1 MTVRRLL
8 LLLILALSALSC
20 AEETRES
27 RIEAIQQMQANDQY
41 RQSVQV
47 LREMLRETPDDP
59 EINHLYGLSLLST
72 GRPSL
77 AVWSLRKAAN
87 HEDFAVQDGLLLTKA
102 LMRGG
107 SAEDAV
113 KAANQVIAYE
123 PENME
128 ALQLRLDANLTAMR
142 NDDAL
147 ADIDLILEI
156 DPDNLESRIARI
168 RALLTL
174 DRVEDG
180 AAAIEEVN
188 AIVESME
195 DEEQRSLWLPRV
207 CGGSASFAAER
218 GDPDGA
224 EEVWNDCVTDFPEEV
239 MIANAAV
246 EFFDSRGEYSR
257 SLEIMRKAHELRPSH
272 LPTVMPLVNRLAA
285 TGRTQEAEDLLNST
299 AEQSQN
305 QIRVWLTIANYH
317 EERNEPKKARDALF
331 LALSTME
338 KAPVDLIGAY
348 ADLLIRAGDYEKV
361 EAVFAD
367 LKDEPLMLNL
377 LRGRLYLATGNPE
390 KALANLEEGLRLWP
404 SNTAARF
411 LAGQAAE
418 QQGDFNRALQEY
430 MESHRA
436 DHSNKEA
443 VMRLT
448 TLLEG
453 MGRGDEALQA
463 LNRYNQKKPTDP
475 TPLLAIL
482 RISNRYNNEQSFNY
496 AMERLSKI
504 PRQQGAITTELARIR
519 AEGGG
524 PIMGA
529 AMFERS
535 GLDFTLPANSLAL
548 DQWVTYLIELKRLRK
563 ALNLART
570 SATAV
575 PQFPSFQEIKGK
587 ALIASG
593 AHEQGVKALKKALS
607 LSPERAS
614 TLALLAQEQVRL
626 GQAAEAIALYDRAT
640 LSDPDEPD
648 YPWRAILLA
657 LDEGQ
662 TENAQ
667 SRLETLTKRHGEFAK
682 ANQQLALM
690 ILNEEPDRSL
700 ELATRAVRFRGGPD
714 ALTTLGQVQV
724 QRGEYQKAL
733 KALRRSLNTRPNS
746 PSTSYWMAMAHSGM
760 GDSAAARKELSQ
772 ALESPSFPEQ
782 EAAKKQWAQ
791 LEASP

>member
-1 MTVRRLL
+1 MDSGNP
-8 LLLILALSALSC
+8 LSG
-20 AEETRES
+20 TES
-27 RIEAIQQMQANDQY
+27 V
-41 RQSVQV
+41 S
-47 LREMLRETPDDP
+47 
-59 EINHLYGLSLLST
+59 NHSS
-72 GRPSL
+72 
-77 AVWSLRKAAN
+77 
-87 HEDFAVQDGLLLTKA
+87 DGLLETL
-102 LMRGG
+102 
-107 SAEDAV
+107 
-113 KAANQVIAYE
+113 
-123 PENME
+123 
-128 ALQLRLDANLTAMR
+128 LRRDR
-142 NDDAL
+142 IWVL
-147 ADIDLILEI
+147 AGIVWATVLAWIYM
-156 DPDNLESRIARI
+156 A
-168 RALLTL
+168 TL
-174 DRVEDG
+174 SHEQHGMAG
-180 AAAIEEVN
+180 AAGGAHAHHGPASISFLLLFVMW
-188 AIVESME
+188 IVM
-195 DEEQRSLWLPRV
+195 V
-207 CGGSASFAAER
+207 VA
-218 GDPDGA
+218 
-224 EEVWNDCVTDFPEEV
+224 
-239 MIANAAV
+239 M
-246 EFFDSRGEYSR
+246 
-257 SLEIMRKAHELRPSH
+257 M
-272 LPTVMPLVNRLAA
+272 LPTASP
-285 TGRTQEAEDLLNST
+285 
-299 AEQSQN
+299 
-305 QIRVWLTIANYH
+305 
-317 EERNEPKKARDALF
+317 
-331 LALSTME
+331 
-338 KAPVDLIGAY
+338 
-348 ADLLIRAGDYEKV
+348 
-361 EAVFAD
+361 
-367 LKDEPLMLNL
+367 
-377 LRGRLYLATGNPE
+377 
-390 KALANLEEGLRLWP
+390 
-404 SNTAARF
+404 
-411 LAGQAAE
+411 
-418 QQGDFNRALQEY
+418 
-430 MESHRA
+430 
-436 DHSNKEA
+436 
-443 VMRLT
+443 MRLT

-640 LSDPDEPD
+640 LSEPDEPD